1 MGDEREAVGQRGG
14 RIGIGQF
21 EVEMREKMREDHLGD
36 DGDVKSARAVGERGG
51 GSASHSLFI
60 DYSSQMTRW
69 KPPPTYHGRL
79 VPPQKGKL
87 KLGVEK
93 REEAGST
100 IPAALG
106 LAKRK
111 PWKVF
116 GSS

>member
-51 GSASHSLFI
+51 WSASH
-60 DYSSQMTRW
+60 
-69 KPPPTYHGRL
+69 YHGRL